1 MTAFAAWQ
9 AMPRVEGENLCP
21 RHFMYQELAD
31 ITGPAGTENG
41 RKPLQERTR
50 GEDMEQREHLYDVV
64 IVGGGPAGLSAAIYM
79 ARARYKV
86 LVMEK
91 EKIGGQITITS
102 EIVNYPGVEK
112 TDGRE
117 LTQSMKEQ
125 AEAFGA
131 EFLLAE
137 VLDMELEQD
146 IKVLH
151 TTAGEYQAL
160 GVVLAT
166 GANPR
171 KLGFT
176 GEKEFQGRGV
186 AYCATC
192 DGEFF
197 TGLEVFVIGGGFAA
211 AEEGIFLTK
220 YAKKVTMIVRE
231 DDFTCAKTVADQVK
245 NEKKIEVHFN
255 TEIVEA
261 GGEGMVSHARFRNN
275 QTGEFWT
282 HEAGEDGGFGIFVFA
297 GYVPNT
303 SWMGGKVA
311 CNEQGYLITDE
322 NQKTS
327 IDGVYG
333 AGDVCVKNLR
343 QVVTAVSDGA
353 VAATSLERHI
363 SAVHDRLKIPEL
375 PRKNAD
381 LSKLR
386 AGESADMGSGNHG
399 EGAAGRPMPHTALNN
414 GFLSDEIRSQLAG
427 LFPKFAGKVI
437 VRAELDDSPLAGEMS
452 GFLGELEGLSDK
464 VICIREAVGREEKQ
478 EREANGELFPAFRLY
493 REDGSGGNI
502 LFHGVPGGHEFNS
515 FVVALYN
522 MAGPGQPV
530 DEGLKQRMESIDKEI
545 NIKVMV
551 SLSCTMCPEVVMA
564 AQRAASLSEKVTGE
578 MIDLMHYPE
587 LKKQYQIMSVPCM
600 VINDSQVFFGKKN
613 LDEVAGIL
621 SEV

>member
-1 MTAFAAWQ
+1 MMKNT
-9 AMPRVEGENLCP
+9 MDN
-21 RHFMYQELAD
+21 
-31 ITGPAGTENG
+31 
-41 RKPLQERTR
+41 
-50 GEDMEQREHLYDVV
+50 LYDVI
-64 IVGGGPAGLSAAIYM
+64 IVGGGPSGLSAAIYM

-86 LVMEK
+86 LVVEK

-112 TDGRE
+112 TSGKE
-117 LTQSMKEQ
+117 LTHSMKEQ

-131 EFLLAE
+131 EFQIAE
-137 VLDMELEQD
+137 VLDMDLEGD
-146 IKVLH
+146 IKLLH
-151 TTAGEYQAL
+151 TTAGEYRAL

-197 TGLEVFVIGGGFAA
+197 TGMEVFVIGGGFAA

-220 YAKKVTMIVRE
+220 YARKVTMIVRE

-245 NEKKIEVHFN
+245 QEEKIQVMFN
-255 TEIVEA
+255 TEILEA
-261 GGEGMVSHARFRNN
+261 GGDAMVSHARFRNN
-275 QTGEFWT
+275 KTGEEWI
-282 HEAGEDGGFGIFVFA
+282 HDAGEDGGFGIFVFA

-322 NQKTS
+322 NLKTS
-327 IDGVYG
+327 VDGVYG
-333 AGDVCVKNLR
+333 AGDVCIKNLR

-353 VAATSLERHI
+353 VAATSLEKHVSI
-363 SAVHDRLKIPEL
+363 IHDRLQIPEL

-381 LSKLR
+381 LGRLR
-386 AGESADMGSGNHG
+386 GEDRQDAERRDGSSVSSGSASSGTAGSGPA
-399 EGAAGRPMPHTALNN
+399 ENN
-414 GFLSDEIRSQLAG
+414 GFLSDEIRQQLAG
-427 LFPKFAGKVI
+427 LFPKFSKKVVI
-437 VRAELDDSPLAGEMS
+437 RAELDDSPLAGEMS
-452 GFLGELEGLSDK
+452 GFLGELEGLTDK
-464 VICIREAVGREEKQ
+464 VVCIREHIDPQEKAIREDK
-478 EREANGELFPAFRLY
+478 GELFPAFRLG

-522 MAGPGQPV
+522 LAGPGQPI
-530 DEGLKQRMESIDKEI
+530 DEKLKQRILSIEKEI
-545 NIKVMV
+545 NVKVMV

-564 AQRAASLSEKVTGE
+564 VQRAASLSDRVTGE
-578 MIDLMHYPE
+578 MVDLMHYPE
-587 LKKQYQIMSVPCM
+587 LKKKYKIMSVPCM
-600 VINDSQVFFGKKN
+600 VVNDSQVYFGKKN
-613 LDEVAGIL
+613 LEEVVGIL
-621 SEV
+621 V

>member
-1 MTAFAAWQ
+1 
-9 AMPRVEGENLCP
+9 
-21 RHFMYQELAD
+21 
-31 ITGPAGTENG
+31 
-41 RKPLQERTR
+41 
-50 GEDMEQREHLYDVV
+50 MEPKDNLYDVI

-112 TDGRE
+112 TSGKE

-131 EFLLAE
+131 EFMMAE
-137 VLDMELEQD
+137 VLDTELTQD
-146 IKVLH
+146 VKVLH
-151 TTAGEYQAL
+151 TTAGEYKAL
-160 GVVLAT
+160 GVILAT

-171 KLGFT
+171 KLGFK

-211 AEEGIFLTK
+211 VEEGIFLTK

-231 DDFTCAKTVADQVK
+231 DDFTCARTVADQVK
-245 NEKKIEVHFN
+245 KEPKIEVHFN

-261 GGEGMVSHARFRNN
+261 GGDSMISYARFRSNR
-275 QTGEFWT
+275 TGEEWS
-282 HEAGEDGGFGIFVFA
+282 HEAGADGAFGIFVFA

-303 SWMGGKVA
+303 SWLEGKVA

-322 NQKTS
+322 NRRTS
-327 IDGVYG
+327 VDGVFG
-333 AGDVCVKNLR
+333 AGDVCIKNLR

-353 VAATSLERHI
+353 VAATSLEKHVSVI
-363 SAVHDRLKIPEL
+363 HEKLKLPEL
-375 PRKNAD
+375 PRKPAD
-381 LSKLR
+381 LERLERRSEGSAS
-386 AGESADMGSGNHG
+386 AGTDRKAGSAES
-399 EGAAGRPMPHTALNN
+399 GAGDN
-414 GFLSDEIRSQLAG
+414 GFLSEEIRQQLAS
-427 LFPKFAGKVI
+427 LFPKFAGKAVI
-437 VRAELDDSPLAGEMS
+437 RAELDDSPLAGEMS
-452 GFLGELEGLSDK
+452 GFLGELEGLTDK
-464 VICIREAVGREEKQ
+464 VICIRQHIGGEEKMR
-478 EREANGELFPAFRLY
+478 REAAGELFPAFRIE
-493 REDGSGGNI
+493 REDGTGGNI

-530 DEGLKQRMESIDKEI
+530 EEAMRQRLAAIDKDI
-545 NIKVMV
+545 NVKVMV
-551 SLSCTMCPEVVMA
+551 SLSCTMCPEVVMGV
-564 AQRAASLSEKVTGE
+564 QRAASLSENVTGE
-578 MIDLMHYPE
+578 MIDLMHFPE
-587 LKKQYQIMSVPCM
+587 LKKKYKIMSVPCM
-600 VINDSQVFFGKKN
+600 VINDSQVYFGKKS
-613 LDEVAGIL
+613 LEEVAGLLL
-621 SEV
+621 SHIA

>member
-1 MTAFAAWQ
+1 
-9 AMPRVEGENLCP
+9 
-21 RHFMYQELAD
+21 
-31 ITGPAGTENG
+31 
-41 RKPLQERTR
+41 
-50 GEDMEQREHLYDVV
+50 MEHTEHLYDVI

-112 TDGRE
+112 TSGKE
-117 LTQSMKEQ
+117 LTHSMKEQ

-131 EFLLAE
+131 EFLMAE
-137 VLDMELEQD
+137 VLDMDLEQD

-151 TTAGEYQAL
+151 TTAGEYRAL

-231 DDFTCAKTVADQVK
+231 EDFTCAKTVADQVK
-245 NEKKIEVHFN
+245 KEDKIEVHFN

-261 GGEGMVSHARFRNN
+261 GGEGMVSHAKFRNN
-275 QTGEFWT
+275 QTGEIWT

-322 NQKTS
+322 NRKTD

-333 AGDVCVKNLR
+333 AGDVCIKNLR

-353 VAATSLERHI
+353 VAATSLEKHV
-363 SAVHDRLKIPEL
+363 SVLHDRLQIPEL

-381 LSKLR
+381 LSRLN
-386 AGESADMGSGNHG
+386 ASEHEGTADENQSQ
-399 EGAAGRPMPHTALNN
+399 GAAQTAGSDSTGNN
-414 GFLSDEIRSQLAG
+414 GFLSDEIRGQLGG
-427 LFPKFAGKVI
+427 LFPKFANKVI
-437 VRAELDDSPLAGEMS
+437 IRAELDGSPLAGEMS
-452 GFLGELEGLSDK
+452 GFLGELEGLTDK
-464 VICIREAVGREEKQ
+464 VICIREQIGKEEKT
-478 EREANGELFPAFRLY
+478 EREAKGELFPAFRLE

-515 FVVALYN
+515 FIVALYN

-530 DEGLKQRMESIDKEI
+530 DEGLKQQMAAIDKDI

-564 AQRAASLSEKVTGE
+564 AQRAASLSERVTGE
-578 MIDLMHYPE
+578 MVDLMHYPE

-600 VINDSQVFFGKKN
+600 VVNGSQVYFGKKN
-613 LDEVAGIL
+613 LEEVAGIL
-621 SEV
+621 GKV

>member
-1 MTAFAAWQ
+1 M
-9 AMPRVEGENLCP
+9 
-21 RHFMYQELAD
+21 
-31 ITGPAGTENG
+31 
-41 RKPLQERTR
+41 ER
-50 GEDMEQREHLYDVV
+50 LYDVI

-79 ARARYKV
+79 ARAKYKV

-102 EIVNYPGVEK
+102 EIVNYPGVERTSGK
-112 TDGRE
+112 E
-117 LTQSMKEQ
+117 LTNSMKEQ

-131 EFLLAE
+131 EFILAE
-137 VLDMELEQD
+137 VFDMDLEED
-146 IKVLH
+146 IKTLR
-151 TTAGEYQAL
+151 TTAGAFRAL

-171 KLGFT
+171 KLGFK

-211 AEEGIFLTK
+211 VEEGIFLTK
-220 YAKKVTMIVRE
+220 YAKKVNLIVRE
-231 DDFTCAKTVADQVK
+231 DDFTCAGTVADQVK
-245 NEKKIEVHFN
+245 KEEKITVRFH

-261 GGEGMVSHARFRNN
+261 GGETMVSYARFRDNK
-275 QTGEFWT
+275 TGKEWT

-303 SWMGGKVA
+303 SWMDGKVA
-311 CNEQGYLITDE
+311 CNDQGYLITDA

-333 AGDVCVKNLR
+333 AGDVCIKNLR

-353 VAATSLERHI
+353 VAATSLEKHV
-363 SAVHDRLKIPEL
+363 SEVHEKLGIPEL
-375 PRKNAD
+375 LRSEAD
-381 LSKLR
+381 MEKLR
-386 AGESADMGSGNHG
+386 NKDGSPKKERTRGTDGSSKEGEEKN
-399 EGAAGRPMPHTALNN
+399 T
-414 GFLSDEIRSQLAG
+414 FLSEEIRQQLSG
-427 LFPKFAGKVI
+427 LFEKFENKVVI
-437 VRAELDDSPLAGEMS
+437 KAELDESPLAGEMS
-452 GFLGELEGLSDK
+452 GFLGELEGLTDRL
-464 VICIREAVGREEKQ
+464 ICVRERITEQEKKRREAE
-478 EREANGELFPAFRLY
+478 GELFPAIRLM

-515 FVVALYN
+515 FIIALYN

-530 DEGLKQRMESIDKEI
+530 DGELEKRLSSLGKAI
-545 NIKVMV
+545 NVKVMV

-587 LKKQYQIMSVPCM
+587 LKKKYQIMSVPCM
-600 VINDSQVFFGKKN
+600 VVNDSQVYFGKKS
-613 LDEVAGIL
+613 LEEMAGIL
-621 SEV
+621 EEAQTLL

>member
-1 MTAFAAWQ
+1 MVYFNSGMMKNT
-9 AMPRVEGENLCP
+9 MN
-21 RHFMYQELAD
+21 
-31 ITGPAGTENG
+31 N
-41 RKPLQERTR
+41 
-50 GEDMEQREHLYDVV
+50 LYDVI
-64 IVGGGPAGLSAAIYM
+64 IVGGGPSGLSAAIYM

-86 LVMEK
+86 LVVEK

-112 TDGRE
+112 TSGKE
-117 LTQSMKEQ
+117 LTHSMKEQ

-131 EFLLAE
+131 EFQMAE
-137 VLDMELEQD
+137 VLDMELEGD
-146 IKVLH
+146 IKILH
-151 TTAGEYQAL
+151 TTAGEYNAL

-197 TGLEVFVIGGGFAA
+197 TGMEVFVIGGGFAA

-220 YAKKVTMIVRE
+220 YVRKVTMIVRE

-245 NEKKIEVHFN
+245 QEEKIQVMFN
-255 TEIVEA
+255 TEILEA
-261 GGEGMVSHARFRNN
+261 GGDAMVSYARFRNN
-275 QTGEFWT
+275 KTEEEWI

-327 IDGVYG
+327 VDGVYG
-333 AGDVCVKNLR
+333 AGDVCIKNLR

-353 VAATSLERHI
+353 VAATSLEKHVSI
-363 SAVHDRLKIPEL
+363 IHDRLQIPEL
-375 PRKNAD
+375 PRQNAD
-381 LSKLR
+381 LGRLR
-386 AGESADMGSGNHG
+386 GEDRQDVESRDGSSVSSGSASSGTAGSGSAEH
-399 EGAAGRPMPHTALNN
+399 N
-414 GFLSDEIRSQLAG
+414 GFLSDEIRQQLAG
-427 LFPKFAGKVI
+427 LFPRFSNKVVI
-437 VRAELDDSPLAGEMS
+437 RAELDDSPLAGEMS
-452 GFLGELEGLSDK
+452 GFLGELEGLTDK
-464 VICIREAVGREEKQ
+464 VVCIREHINPQEKAGRED
-478 EREANGELFPAFRLY
+478 RGELFPAFRLE

-522 MAGPGQPV
+522 LAGPGQPI
-530 DEGLKQRMESIDKEI
+530 DEKLKQRILSIEKEI
-545 NIKVMV
+545 NVKVMV

-564 AQRAASLSEKVTGE
+564 VQRAASLSDQVTGE
-578 MIDLMHYPE
+578 MVDLMHYPE
-587 LKKQYQIMSVPCM
+587 LKKKYKIMSVPCM
-600 VINDSQVFFGKKN
+600 VVNDSQIYFGKKN
-613 LDEVAGIL
+613 LEEVIGIL
-621 SEV
+621 V

>member
-1 MTAFAAWQ
+1 M
-9 AMPRVEGENLCP
+9 EN
-21 RHFMYQELAD
+21 
-31 ITGPAGTENG
+31 I
-41 RKPLQERTR
+41 
-50 GEDMEQREHLYDVV
+50 EHLYDVI

-112 TDGRE
+112 TSGKE
-117 LTQSMKEQ
+117 LTHSMKEQ
-125 AEAFGA
+125 AKAFGA
-131 EFLLAE
+131 EFLMAE
-137 VLDMELEQD
+137 VLDMDLEPD

-151 TTAGEYQAL
+151 TTAGEYRTL

-211 AEEGIFLTK
+211 VEEGIFLTK

-245 NEKKIEVHFN
+245 KEEKIQVHFN

-275 QTGEFWT
+275 KTGESWI

-303 SWMGGKVA
+303 AWMGGKVA
-311 CNEQGYLITDE
+311 CNEQGYLITDG
-322 NQKTS
+322 NQKTNV
-327 IDGVYG
+327 DGVYG
-333 AGDVCVKNLR
+333 AGDVCIKNLR

-353 VAATSLERHI
+353 VAATSLEKHVSVI
-363 SAVHDRLKIPEL
+363 HDRLQIPEL

-381 LSKLR
+381 LGRLKA
-386 AGESADMGSGNHG
+386 AGDGEVNGENEVQPAAQSAGSDSTGNH
-399 EGAAGRPMPHTALNN
+399 
-414 GFLSDEIRSQLAG
+414 GFLSDEIRSQLNG
-427 LFPKFAGKVI
+427 LFPRFAGKVI
-437 VRAELDDSPLAGEMS
+437 IRAELDDSPLAGEMS
-452 GFLGELEGLSDK
+452 GFLGELEGLTDK
-464 VICIREAVGREEKQ
+464 VVCIREHIGREEKT
-478 EREANGELFPAFRLY
+478 EREARGDLLPAFRLQ

-530 DEGLKQRMESIDKEI
+530 DEGLKQRIQAIGREI
-545 NIKVMV
+545 NVKVMV

-564 AQRAASLSEKVTGE
+564 VQRAASLSEKVTGE
-578 MIDLMHYPE
+578 MVDLMHYPE
-587 LKKQYQIMSVPCM
+587 LKKQYKIMSVPCM
-600 VINDSQVFFGKKN
+600 VVNGSQVYFGKKN
-613 LDEVAGIL
+613 LEEVAGIL
-621 SEV
+621 TE